1 MQRRK
6 VARLPERR
14 SKMPTSMFREG
25 MATEVAAAVHQE
37 LLRLAY
43 AEDQLA
49 ADEAA
54 RVRYWEPC
62 PPSVQ
67 GHRSAARLLRAGADL
82 FAA

>member
-1 MQRRK
+1 
-6 VARLPERR
+6 
-14 SKMPTSMFREG
+14 MPTTMFREE
-25 MATEVAAAVHQE
+25 MATEVAAAVRQE

-49 ADEAA
+49 ADDAA
-54 RVRYWEPC
+54 RVPYWEPC

-67 GHRSAARLLRAGADL
+67 GHRSAAQLLRAGADG